1 MPERKPLF
9 RQSRLGGTNIEI
21 RNPKQIQI
29 SKDKMPQTHHALGVV
44 KIRFFCHCDIGI
56 LVIVSY
62 FACPV
67 KTAFHLTGVLRIS

>member
-1 MPERKPLF
+1 
-9 RQSRLGGTNIEI
+9 
-21 RNPKQIQI
+21 
-29 SKDKMPQTHHALGVV
+29 MPQTHHALGVV